1 MLTRLRVSGFKNLG
15 EVDLRFGPFTCIAGR
30 NGAGKSN
37 VFDAITLLA
46 DLASHPLVAATMRVR
61 GTEDRIAGI
70 EAIFSKT
77 GQSGIKRASF
87 IAEMIVSPEVSDEY
101 DRKAMAQATYLEYS
115 LTLCYDPRLAD
126 KGKEPLY
133 IDDEKLEAKPSSTAG
148 RHLLFHPGKR
158 WRQRYLSGPGQ
169 RKGAFIDTLKLPG
182 GEVTIQLHGEGKGG
196 RPSPF
201 PARQAPQT
209 VLSGINTNL
218 YPTALAARR
227 EMQSWRLLQLEP
239 TALRTP
245 DQFRSPSHVSPTGLH
260 LPNAVLRCDSG
271 NQVAGL
277 LAELLPGIQSVIVDV
292 DKPRQ
297 ANTLIVRLRD
307 KQSYAASALSD
318 GTLRFLALAVLASDD
333 SERGLT
339 CLEEPENGIH
349 PTRIPQMIDLV
360 RNLADVRHEEYEGMA
375 DEEMPDYI
383 RQVIINTHSP
393 LVVAELQS
401 DEILMAETLHWKG
414 GDWVNFRPLPGTWRA
429 AGLESTRLVARG
441 ELAEYLGAQGS
452 AGRNPDL
459 AGRPTVSAYY
469 EAWIQRPLE
478 LTEQI

>member
-15 EVDLRFGPFTCIAGR
+15 DVDLRFGPFTCIAGR

-46 DLASHPLVAATMRVR
+46 DLASYPLVAAAMRVR
-61 GTEDRIAGI
+61 GTEDRISGI

-77 GQSGIKRASF
+77 SEAGVKRAVF
-87 IAEMIVSPEVSDEY
+87 VAEMIVPHDVSDEY
-101 DRKAMAQATYLEYS
+101 DRKATAQATYLEYS
-115 LTLCYDPRLAD
+115 LTLCYDAQLSEQ
-126 KGKEPLY
+126 GKEPLY
-133 IDDEKLEAKPSSTAG
+133 IDDERLEAKPSSTAG
-148 RHLLFHPGKR
+148 RHLLFGPSKR
-158 WRQRYLSGPGQ
+158 WRQNYLVGPGQ
-169 RKGAFIDTLKLPG
+169 RKGAFIDTLQLDN
-182 GEVTIQLHGEGKGG
+182 GEAAIQLHGEGKGG

-245 DQFRSPSHVSPTGLH
+245 DQFRSASHVSSTGQH
-260 LPNAVLRCDSG
+260 LPNAVLRCNSG
-271 NQVAGL
+271 DEVAGL
-277 LAELLPGIQSVIVDV
+277 LAELIPGIRSIDVDA

-297 ANTLIVRLRD
+297 SNTLIVKLRD

-318 GTLRFLALAVLASDD
+318 GTLRFLALAVLASDE

-349 PTRIPQMIDLV
+349 PTRIPQMVELV
-360 RNLADVRHEEYEGMA
+360 RRLADSRCIETSDAAEE
-375 DEEMPDYI
+375 DFPPYI

-393 LVVAELQS
+393 LVVAELQN

-429 AGLESTRLVARG
+429 AGLEPTRLVARG
-441 ELAEYLGAQGS
+441 ELAEYLGAQG
-452 AGRNPDL
+452 L
-459 AGRPTVSAYY
+459 AGRQGSVSGRSTVSAIYD
-469 EAWIQRPLE
+469 AWIQQPLGLNE
-478 LTEQI
+478 NK